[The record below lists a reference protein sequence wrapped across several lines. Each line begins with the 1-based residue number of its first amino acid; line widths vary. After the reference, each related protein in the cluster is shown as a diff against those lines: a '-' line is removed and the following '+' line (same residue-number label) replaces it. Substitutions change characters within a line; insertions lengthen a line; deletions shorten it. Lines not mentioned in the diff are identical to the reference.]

1 MKEKWLGNNAYIQQN
16 RKSNV
21 QTTPNPFSAPK
32 LSACADAFQISPCS
46 LLTNY
51 NHYFAYLRLYLGLY
65 LWTRSTCVR
74 NSHCASR
81 VAPRG
86 NSPVTRLLDGYPRL

>member
-1 MKEKWLGNNAYIQQN
+1 MKEKRQGNNAYIQQN

-32 LSACADAFQISPCS
+32 LSACADACQISPCS
-46 LLTNY
+46 LLTDY

-65 LWTRSTCVR
+65 LWTKSTCMCH
-74 NSHCASR
+74 SHRTSR
-81 VAPRG
+81 VGPRG